1 MNISISDNNINIFDD
16 NGSFR
21 GVGKINDNKILG
33 RYQNKSDIL
42 LRIYYG
48 QDSILENS
56 EKNKITEK
64 DNRLVATPNIWLPN
78 KAYGHEK
85 LPNKENIIFKNA
97 TVWTNEEEGIV
108 KTMML

>member
-1 MNISISDNNINIFDD
+1 MAE
-16 NGSFR
+16 FR

-33 RYQNKSDIL
+33 RYQNKSG
-42 LRIYYG
+42 IYYEFTMVR
-48 QDSILENS
+48 DSILENS
-56 EKNKITEK
+56 EENKITEK
-64 DNRLVATPNIWLPN
+64 DNHDSLAIPNIWLPN

-108 KTMML
+108 ENMML